1 MLLDEA
7 HVRLG
12 LDRGVAADIMAFEQ
26 ARLREETKRR
36 SDAVEDRIVAL
47 RQRKADLALGALG
60 ADGDA
65 VDLAGIEV
73 DDFEFLFGRNEDR
86 LAT

>member
-1 MLLDEA
+1 M
-7 HVRLG
+7 
-12 LDRGVAADIMAFEQ
+12 
-26 ARLREETKRR
+26 
-36 SDAVEDRIVAL
+36 AL

-65 VDLAGIEV
+65 ADLAGIEV
-73 DDFEFLFGRNEDR
+73 DDVKFLFGRNEDR